1 MTTYSHSQ
9 MLSIW
14 RSILGLNT
22 AYSECSIEQF
32 DGININEL
40 IALRMRQW
48 YLDLLHNADPSL
60 LPVANIASQ
69 CARIARPN
77 GATFVEPPADC
88 VRVVEV
94 RAATWPVALAPSPDN
109 APLKRLGHPYAAP
122 SPSSPIAVSSRRG
135 ILLAPCDAADA
146 LEIIAVTDPGADS
159 YILDQSLLSSIPS
172 IL

>member
-1 MTTYSHSQ
+1 

-14 RSILGLNT
+14 RSILGLDT
-22 AYSECSIEQF
+22 AYSQCSIEQF
-32 DGININEL
+32 DGIDINEL

-94 RAATWPVALAPSPDN
+94 RAATWPVALVPSPNN

-135 ILLAPCDAADA
+135 ILLATCDAADA